1 MVPLKQ
7 QIMSK
12 IKLGI
17 ASLST
22 KSLVTFSKDVERNMD
37 GNANFSSP
45 VPTVADLTAKRIE
58 FVDATST
65 AQFGDRRA
73 IFQRNTLGEE
83 LKEMLRQLGAYVAFV
98 AQGDGNVILS
108 SGFEVRRDAEPTPP
122 LTEPADVSASRS
134 GQSGQVF
141 LDWAAVR
148 YALNYQVELTTTDPV
163 DPAAVWTPAGLSSK
177 SKLTVDNLTPGTY
190 YWFRVKAY
198 GRRDEKSGFSDPAL
212 VMAA

>member
-1 MVPLKQ
+1 
-7 QIMSK
+7 MSK
-12 IKLGI
+12 IKMGI

-37 GNANFSSP
+37 GNANFPSP
-45 VPTVADLTAKRIE
+45 VPTIAELTAKRIE
-58 FVDATST
+58 FVDAAS
-65 AQFGDRRA
+65 AAKFGDRRA

-108 SGFEVRRDAEPTPP
+108 SGFEVRREAEPTPP
-122 LTEPADVSASRS
+122 ITEPTDLNAERS
-134 GQSGQVF
+134 GQSGQVI

-148 YALNYQVELTTTDPV
+148 YALNYQVEMTTTDPA
-163 DPAAVWTPAGLSSK
+163 DPAAVWSPAGLTSK
-177 SKLTVDNLTPGTY
+177 SKMTVDNLNPGTY